1 MANTVSKKV
10 ITGPHVR
17 FSYVNVFEPKAMS
30 DGATPKYSVSL
41 IIRKDDKNTV
51 DAIRAA
57 VKYVYENNPNV
68 LQGASKN
75 LPPLSSMKTPLRDG
89 DAERPDDPAYKGCYF
104 VNANSTERP
113 GIVDIDRA
121 PILDRSEFYSGCYG
135 RASVNFY
142 PYNRNG
148 NKGIAAG
155 LNNLQKL
162 KDGTPLS
169 GRASAEDDFATAAIE
184 DAEFL
189 G

>member
-10 ITGPHVR
+10 ITGPNTR
-17 FSYVNVFEPKAMS
+17 FSYLNAFEPKTMS
-30 DGATPKYSVSL
+30 DGGTPKYSVSL
-41 IIRKDDKNTV
+41 IIRKDDKATV

-57 VKYVYENNPNV
+57 IKFVYENNPST
-68 LQGASKN
+68 LQGSQKM
-75 LPPLSSMKTPLRDG
+75 LPALSSMKTPLRDG
-89 DAERPDDPAYKGCYF
+89 DAERPGDPAYKGCYF
-104 VNANSTERP
+104 VNANSTEKP
-113 GIVDIDRA
+113 GIVDGDCN
-121 PILDRSEFYSGCYG
+121 PILDRSEVYSGCYG

-169 GRASAEDDFATAAIE
+169 GRASAADDFATADYGDE
-184 DAEFL
+184 SFL